1 MKVSDVM
8 TKNVYTLS
16 PDQTLAEAAKLLLDK
31 DVGGVPVTREKRVV
45 GMLSERDLLDARL
58 NPRPPRYLELLGGI
72 IYLDNVSE
80 YQSQLK
86 KTVATKVEQ
95 VMTKDVISVD
105 INTPVV
111 EAARLIRDHGI
122 NRIPVLDGERLV
134 GIVTRH
140 DVLQGMVRQ

>member
-8 TKNVYTLS
+8 TKDVYTLS

-95 VMTKDVISVD
+95 VMTKNVISVD

>member
-8 TKNVYTLS
+8 TKDVYTLS